1 MKRHVVVT
9 CEHGGNR
16 LPTRFRPLFRDHWQQ
31 LHSHEGYDK
40 GALGLAR
47 EMSAALGGDHHY
59 AIVSRLLVDLNRS
72 TGHPENMSPVTAA
85 LDPASKAAI
94 LDQYYHPYRAAVE
107 QSIAAAIA
115 RGHAVLHLSC
125 HSFAEELD
133 GKRRDAEVGLLFD
146 PVRHTELKICQQ
158 WQASL
163 AQGLP
168 AITVRFNY
176 PYLGV
181 DDGLITALRGRYP
194 DPRYAGIELEV
205 RRDAITARELRGA
218 LVQSLLGVMQSGPQ
232 AS

>member
-1 MKRHVVVT
+1 MKRHLVVT

-16 LPTRFRPLFRDHWQQ
+16 LPTRFRPLFNGHWQD

-40 GALGLAR
+40 GSLRLAR

-59 AIVSRLLVDLNRS
+59 AMVSRLLVDLNRS
-72 TGHPENMSPVTAA
+72 VGHPENMSPMTAA
-85 LDPASKAAI
+85 LDPTAKAAI
-94 LDQYYHPYRAAVE
+94 LDQYYHPYRAAVD
-107 QSIAAAIA
+107 QSIASAIA

-133 GKRRDAEVGLLFD
+133 GERRDAEVGLLFD
-146 PVRHTELKICQQ
+146 PVRHAELQICQQ

-163 AQGLP
+163 GQRLP
-168 AITVRFNY
+168 GRTVRFNY

-181 DDGLITALRGRYP
+181 DDGLITTLRGRYP

-205 RRDAITARELRGA
+205 RRDVITASALRGA
-218 LVQSLLGVMQSGPQ
+218 LVQSLVDVMQAGPP